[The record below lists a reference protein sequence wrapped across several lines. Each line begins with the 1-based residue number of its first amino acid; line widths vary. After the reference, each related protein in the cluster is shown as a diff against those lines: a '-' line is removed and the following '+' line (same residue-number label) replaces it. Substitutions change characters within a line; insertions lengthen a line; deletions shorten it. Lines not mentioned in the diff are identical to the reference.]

1 MVHEWLQVN
10 GMDNLNYSPSKD
22 WIEVTIDVESAER
35 LLDTEFYVFE
45 HEDGSRLVRT
55 PEWSLPLHLH
65 EHVDTIQPTTSF
77 FRSSAQKF
85 DYLELPEWD
94 DPDYTPPSNA
104 TINAACN
111 ITSVTPEC
119 FMTLYSTK
127 GYEVKAAGDN
137 RIGFNN
143 FLGEVPI
150 RPDTAKFL
158 GKYRP
163 EAVCGAAEYQQ
174 ISIASGPTQNG
185 PLNSTQLAAGTS
197 REANLDVEAI
207 IGISWPTP
215 VTAYSTG
222 GSPPFI
228 PDIITP
234 TNTNEPYLVWV
245 NYVLGL
251 SSIPQVISTSYGD
264 DEQSVPQ
271 SYALRVCQQ
280 FAQLGARGVSLLFAS
295 GDDGVGTNQTCFS
308 NDGKNMSMFLPN
320 FPASCP
326 YVTTVGATHQFE
338 PEVVA
343 YRPPFQEPDG
353 SVINAYASGG
363 GFSNYFGRPQYQD
376 RHVLGY
382 IKDLKGQYDG
392 LYNKSSSLPLLQF
405 PLSRLLFCDIDSC
418 CRRPCLPR
426 PRRARPIF
434 RLRVEQ
440 HLRHH

>member
-1 MVHEWLQVN
+1 VNDLIKPSDEALDMVHEWLQIN

-35 LLDTEFYVFE
+35 LLDTKYYVFE

-85 DYLELPEWD
+85 DYLKLPRWD
-94 DPDYTPPSNA
+94 NQSYTPPSNA

-111 ITSVTPEC
+111 VNLVTPEC

-127 GYEVKAAGDN
+127 GYEVKAAGAN

-143 FLGEVPI
+143 FNKEVPI

-163 EAVCGAAEYQQ
+163 KSVGAAAEYKQ
-174 ISIASGPTQNG
+174 ISIAGGPTQNG
-185 PLNSTQLAAGTS
+185 PLTSAQFAAGLS
-197 REANLDVEAI
+197 KEANLDVQTI

-215 VTAYSTG
+215 VTSYSTG
-222 GSPPFI
+222 GSAPFI
-228 PDIITP
+228 PDIGYP
-234 TNTNEPYLVWV
+234 TNMNEPYLVWV

-280 FAQLGARGVSLLFAS
+280 FAQLGARGVSLLFGS
-295 GDDGVGTNQTCFS
+295 GDNGVGTDQTCFS
-308 NDGKNMSMFLPN
+308 NDGKNTRMFLPS

-343 YRPPFQEPDG
+343 YSASQEF
-353 SVINAYASGG
+353 ASGG
-363 GFSNYFGRPQYQD
+363 GFSNYFRRPQYQD
-376 RHVLGY
+376 TQVLWY

-392 LYNKSSSLPLLQF
+392 LYNKSSSHPLLQF
-405 PLSRLLFCDIDSC
+405 PLSRLLF
-418 CRRPCLPR
+418 
-426 PRRARPIF
+426 
-434 RLRVEQ
+434 
-440 HLRHH
+440 